1 LLADRA
7 GTPMSADATPIAA
20 DAPRELKQLGV
31 FRAMD

>member
-1 LLADRA
+1 
-7 GTPMSADATPIAA
+7 MSADATPIAA